1 MADSTGGSSAA
12 RGALDD
18 PREDEQRGFFG
29 RILGALNPEDT
40 DAAAQPAGAT
50 LVGTLPGLANL
61 RKLRVEDV
69 AIPKAEIIAVPL
81 DVNRDE
87 LVRVFR
93 ESGFSRLPVYA
104 ETLDRPLGMLH
115 LKDLA
120 LTYGFNGNGHEIDL
134 QPLLR
139 PVLYVPP
146 SMPLAVL
153 LQKMQSE
160 RRHMALVIDEF
171 GGVDGLLTIE
181 DLVEQ
186 VVGEI
191 EDEHDTD
198 EAEPWQLERPGVY
211 LAESRAPLSE
221 FEAEIGLQLVDP
233 EEAEEIDTLGGL
245 VFMLAERVPAR
256 SEVIDHPAGVSFEV
270 LDADGRRIKR
280 LRVRLASARAS

>member
-1 MADSTGGSSAA
+1 MGETTGGSSAA

-18 PREDEQRGFFG
+18 LRESDQRSFFG
-29 RILGALNPEDT
+29 RLLGALSPDDET
-40 DAAAQPAGAT
+40 GAEMAKG
-50 LVGTLPGLANL
+50 LEGTLPGLANL
-61 RKLRVEDV
+61 RRLRVEDV
-69 AIPKAEIIAVPL
+69 AVPKAEIAAVPL
-81 DVNRDE
+81 DVGRDE

-93 ESGFSRLPVYA
+93 DSGFSRLPVYV

-120 LTYGFNGNGHEIDL
+120 LTYGFNGNGHDIDL
-134 QPLLR
+134 EPLLR
-139 PVLYVPP
+139 PVLFVPA

-160 RRHMALVIDEF
+160 RRHMALVIDEY

-198 EAEPWQLERPGVY
+198 EDELFRLERPGVY
-211 LAESRAPLSE
+211 MAEARTPLDE
-221 FEAEIGLQLVDP
+221 FEAATGLKLVDP
-233 EEAEEIDTLGGL
+233 ETTEEVDTLGGL

-256 SEVIDHPAGVSFEV
+256 SEVIEHPGGVAFEV
-270 LDADGRRIKR
+270 LDADARRIKR
-280 LRVRLASARAS
+280 LRVRLPATQDN

>member
-1 MADSTGGSSAA
+1 MGETTGGSSAA

-18 PREDEQRGFFG
+18 LRESDQRSFFG
-29 RILGALNPEDT
+29 RLLGALSPDDET
-40 DAAAQPAGAT
+40 GAEMAKG
-50 LVGTLPGLANL
+50 LEGTLPGLANL
-61 RKLRVEDV
+61 RRLRVEDV
-69 AIPKAEIIAVPL
+69 AVPKAEIAAVPL
-81 DVNRDE
+81 DVGRDE

-93 ESGFSRLPVYA
+93 DSGFSRLPVYV

-120 LTYGFNGNGHEIDL
+120 LTYGFNGNSHDIDL
-134 QPLLR
+134 EPLLR
-139 PVLYVPP
+139 PVLFVPA

-160 RRHMALVIDEF
+160 RRHMALVIDEY

-198 EAEPWQLERPGVY
+198 EDELFRLERPGVY
-211 LAESRAPLSE
+211 MAEARTPLDE
-221 FEAEIGLQLVDP
+221 FEAATGLKLVDP
-233 EEAEEIDTLGGL
+233 ETTEEVDTLGGL

-256 SEVIDHPAGVSFEV
+256 SEVIEHPCGVAFEV
-270 LDADGRRIKR
+270 LDADARRIKR
-280 LRVRLASARAS
+280 LRVRLPATQDN

>member
-1 MADSTGGSSAA
+1 MGDTTGGSSAA

-18 PREDEQRGFFG
+18 PRDNEQRSFFG
-29 RILGALNPEDT
+29 RLFGALTPEDEE
-40 DAAAQPAGAT
+40 AAAAIGAE
-50 LVGTLPGLANL
+50 LQGTLPGIANL

-69 AIPKAEIIAVPL
+69 AIPKAEIAAVPL
-81 DVNRDE
+81 DVARDE

-93 ESGFSRLPVYA
+93 DSGFSRLPVYVD
-104 ETLDRPLGMLH
+104 TLDRPLGMLH

-120 LTYGFNGNGHEIDL
+120 LTYGFNGNSHDIDL
-134 QPLLR
+134 EPLLR
-139 PVLYVPP
+139 PVLFVPA

-171 GGVDGLLTIE
+171 GGVDGLVTIE

-198 EAEPWQLERPGVY
+198 DEDLFRLERPGVW
-211 LAESRAPLSE
+211 LAEARTPLEE
-221 FEAEIGLQLVDP
+221 FEAEIGQQLADP
-233 EEAEEIDTLGGL
+233 EENEEVDTLGGL

-256 SEVIDHPAGVSFEV
+256 AEVIEHPDGVSFEV
-270 LDADGRRIKR
+270 LDADPRRIKR
-280 LRVRLASARAS
+280 LRVRLPAAQAG

>member
-1 MADSTGGSSAA
+1 MGDTTDGSSAA
-12 RGALDD
+12 QGALED
-18 PREDEQRGFFG
+18 PREAEQRGFFG
-29 RILGALNPEDT
+29 RLFGALTPEDEDDDT
-40 DAAAQPAGAT
+40 AGTMLKGA
-50 LVGTLPGLANL
+50 LPGLANL
-61 RKLRVEDV
+61 RKLRVDDV
-69 AIPKAEIIAVPL
+69 SIPKAEIAAVPL
-81 DVNRDE
+81 DVARDE

-93 ESGFSRLPVYA
+93 ESGFSRLPVYLD
-104 ETLDRPLGMLH
+104 TLDRPLGMLH

-120 LTYGFNGNGHEIDL
+120 LTYGFNGNSHDIDL
-134 QPLLR
+134 EPLLR
-139 PVLYVPP
+139 PVLFVPP

-198 EAEPWQLERPGVY
+198 EEAPFTQERPGIW
-211 LAESRAPLSE
+211 LAEARTPLEE
-221 FEAEIGLQLVDP
+221 FESEIGMKLA
-233 EEAEEIDTLGGL
+233 EAEDTEEVDTLGGL

-256 SEVIDHPAGVSFEV
+256 SEVIDHPDGVSFEV
-270 LDADGRRIKR
+270 IDADARRIKR
-280 LRVRLASARAS
+280 LRVRLPSAQAAS

>member
-1 MADSTGGSSAA
+1 MGDTTGGSSAA

-18 PREDEQRGFFG
+18 PRDTEQRSFFG
-29 RILGALNPEDT
+29 RLFGALTPEDEE
-40 DAAAQPAGAT
+40 AAAALDGGLQS
-50 LVGTLPGLANL
+50 TLPGIANL
-61 RKLRVEDV
+61 RRLRVEDV
-69 AIPKAEIIAVPL
+69 AIPKAEIAAVPL
-81 DVNRDE
+81 DVGRDE

-93 ESGFSRLPVYA
+93 DSGFSRLPVYV

-120 LTYGFNGNGHEIDL
+120 LTYGFNGNGHDIDL
-134 QPLLR
+134 EPLLR
-139 PVLYVPP
+139 PVLFVPA

-160 RRHMALVIDEF
+160 RRHMALVIDEY

-198 EAEPWQLERPGVY
+198 EEELFRLERPGVW
-211 LAESRAPLSE
+211 LAEARTPLEE
-221 FEAEIGLQLVDP
+221 FEAAAGLKLADP
-233 EEAEEIDTLGGL
+233 EENEDVDTLGGL

-256 SEVIDHPAGVSFEV
+256 SEVIEHPDGVSFEV
-270 LDADGRRIKR
+270 LDADARRIKR
-280 LRVRLASARAS
+280 LRVRLPAAQAS